1 MDSQTYS
8 LQTAVENNFETCG
21 KNTKSMFKK
30 QLFSITQDSSLSR
43 RKWTEEERNFLDS
56 FLSEAG
62 VVPSSGAGAFW
73 EECAEKLNAQCSSAR
88 TGSYT
93 F

>member
-1 MDSQTYS
+1 
-8 LQTAVENNFETCG
+8 
-21 KNTKSMFKK
+21 
-30 QLFSITQDSSLSR
+30 LFSITQDPSLSR
-43 RKWTEEERNFLDS
+43 RRWTEEERNFLDS

-62 VVPSSGAGAFW
+62 VVPSSGAGEFW

-88 TGSYT
+88 TGLYN

>member
-1 MDSQTYS
+1 M
-8 LQTAVENNFETCG
+8 
-21 KNTKSMFKK
+21 
-30 QLFSITQDSSLSR
+30 FSITQDPSLSR
-43 RKWTEEERNFLDS
+43 RRWTEEERNFLDS

-62 VVPSSGAGAFW
+62 VVPSSGAGGFW

-88 TGSYT
+88 TGLYN